1 MTDPRAVPHARS
13 AAAATAGAR
22 APAALAA
29 FLRGVERR
37 GAVLAEMQCGDA
49 AAGDAALADAMHEFR
64 QAAGASVMDDWPR
77 QFWAALLA
85 QPALKQRTPVAI
97 AVDAT
102 DRLGELGSGPRAA
115 LLLRLAAGLDE
126 AGAAA
131 VLGVRTQTYRLAL
144 QRALPHQA
152 DGRADPRAWQSL
164 REQIHRRI
172 KTLPEGRLKRLA
184 SAREAALQGTGTAA
198 SAAAPRAPASGVA
211 RHAGP
216 RWLMALLWTLLALC
230 VLAMAATF
238 LPQFRSPAGSWRLSD
253 ASGNLPEQ
261 PPASRYGDEAAAIM
275 HRDFELLADPQAVA
289 QATDLPFHAWLAATP
304 DQMAAAPVAGATA
317 DGGSVEVTDSPG
329 GETSD
334 EHD

>member
-1 MTDPRAVPHARS
+1 MTDPRAVPGARS
-13 AAAATAGAR
+13 AAAVTPGAR

-49 AAGDAALADAMHEFR
+49 AGGDAALADAMHEFR
-64 QAAGASVMDDWPR
+64 QEAGASVMDDWPR
-77 QFWAALLA
+77 QFWSVLLA

-97 AVDAT
+97 ALDAT

-152 DGRADPRAWQSL
+152 DGRADPRAWQTL

-172 KTLPEGRLKRLA
+172 KTLPEARLKCLA
-184 SAREAALQGTGTAA
+184 SAREAALQGTRMTA
-198 SAAAPRAPASGVA
+198 SVAAPRAPASGPA
-211 RHAGP
+211 RHSGP
-216 RWLMALLWTLLALC
+216 PWLMALLWTLLALC

-238 LPQFRSPAGSWRLSD
+238 LPQFRGQAGGWRLSD

-261 PPASRYGDEAAAIM
+261 PPASRYSEEAAAVL

-289 QATDLPFHAWLAATP
+289 LATDLPFHAWLAAAP
-304 DQMAAAPVAGATA
+304 DQMPAAPAASATA
-317 DGGSVEVTDSPG
+317 EGDSLEVIDSPG